1 MKKILFLFIL
11 INLISCKE
19 TKIEN
24 PKKFDY
30 VDVDN
35 NGDAKKTQNITDEI
49 QEIGYLYQPEIMKQE
64 EIEKSNG
71 KNDYQYTLIN
81 SDLLDAETENLKKH
95 SLKVV
100 SNYYIFLTK
109 INKPFIYDKIIVKI
123 IHRNGKVDI
132 FKYSEEE
139 MREIIK

>member
-1 MKKILFLFIL
+1 MKKILFIFIL
-11 INLISCKE
+11 MNLVACKE
-19 TKIEN
+19 TKIESQ
-24 PKKFDY
+24 KKFDY

-49 QEIGYLYQPEIMKQE
+49 QETGYLYQPEIMQQE

-71 KNDYQYTLIN
+71 KNDYQYTLTN
-81 SDLLDAETENLKKH
+81 SDLLDKDTENLKEH
-95 SLKVV
+95 SLKIV
-100 SNYYIFLTK
+100 SNYYNFLTR